1 MKLNELFAGIPCTM
15 PAGAG
20 EEEICDLIYDSR
32 KVVPGCAFV
41 CLRGAA
47 VDGHTYAAGAVAAG
61 ACVVIAEEPVE
72 VDVPVVL
79 VQNTREALA
88 LLSAAFFGHPA
99 REVKVIALTGTK
111 GKTTTAAMIQAIL
124 TAAGHTVGVIGTL
137 GVQIGKEIFP
147 TGNTTPESYEIE
159 KYLRRMAQA
168 GCEYCVL
175 EASSIGLQRYRAY
188 GFPMEV
194 GVFTNFSEDHIGG
207 SEHKNMEEYL
217 WAKSLLF
224 TRCRTGVVNVDD
236 PAWQGVTQGHTC
248 ALTTYGFDPTADVYA
263 QDDRLVS
270 RPGFVGV
277 SYTVNGALHFPVEVD
292 IPGRFSVYNSLAAI
306 ACCRVLGI
314 GEDAMQAGLA
324 TVKVKGRVEPVP
336 VPGDYTLLI
345 DYAHNAVSMES
356 ILSTLRAYHPNRLVC
371 LFGAGG
377 NRPKLRRFEMG
388 EVCGRMADL
397 SVITSDNCR
406 FEEPQ
411 AIIDDIK
418 VGMAKTKGKYVE
430 IVDRREA
437 IRWCLENARP
447 GDIIVLAG
455 KGHEDYQ
462 EIKGVKHHFDE
473 REVVQEILAEMQ

>member
-1 MKLNELFAGIPCTM
+1 
-15 PAGAG
+15 
-20 EEEICDLIYDSR
+20 
-32 KVVPGCAFV
+32 
-41 CLRGAA
+41 
-47 VDGHTYAAGAVAAG
+47 
-61 ACVVIAEEPVE
+61 
-72 VDVPVVL
+72 
-79 VQNTREALA
+79 
-88 LLSAAFFGHPA
+88 
-99 REVKVIALTGTK
+99 
-111 GKTTTAAMIQAIL
+111 
-124 TAAGHTVGVIGTL
+124 
-137 GVQIGKEIFP
+137 
-147 TGNTTPESYEIE
+147 
-159 KYLRRMAQA
+159 
-168 GCEYCVL
+168 
-175 EASSIGLQRYRAY
+175 
-188 GFPMEV
+188 MEV

-277 SYTVNGALHFPVEVD
+277 SYTVNGALRFPVEVD

-462 EIKGVKHHFDE
+462 EIKGVKYHFDE